1 MKVTEIF
8 KLKDTEIYKRW
19 KSVYRAMITWDAIV
33 KYQTGKPISE
43 ITRERNII
51 TLANLKGMEF
61 VLSDLLSYP
70 NTDGIEI
77 DEETYKREIRW
88 IEGELK

>member
-1 MKVTEIF
+1 MKV
-8 KLKDTEIYKRW
+8 TEIYKRW
-19 KSVYRAMITWDAIV
+19 KNVYRAMITWDAIV
-33 KYQTGKPISE
+33 KYQTGKTISE

-70 NTDGIEI
+70 NTDGIGI

>member
-1 MKVTEIF
+1 MDSDV
-8 KLKDTEIYKRW
+8 LLYKRW
-19 KSVYRAMITWDAIV
+19 KNVYREMITWDAIV

-70 NTDGIEI
+70 NTDGIGI